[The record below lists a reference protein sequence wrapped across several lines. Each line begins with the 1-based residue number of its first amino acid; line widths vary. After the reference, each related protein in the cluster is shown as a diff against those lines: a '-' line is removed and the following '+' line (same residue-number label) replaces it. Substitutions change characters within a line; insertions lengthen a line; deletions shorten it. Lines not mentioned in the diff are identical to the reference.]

1 MIFAFAV
8 FLAALLPSPAPAQNT
23 VPLGSSRSA
32 TAEPPV
38 ARPAG
43 RPITVPLFRDVTFT
57 DYAAHPFSYT
67 PPANHGRRWAK
78 IVLVCDFSV
87 SAGRQFDR
95 SAEISVGHT
104 NIYFGTTAE
113 PSDRISPAWH
123 IERDLTEYAALL
135 ETTQPGE
142 VTLGNTVDSKYTG
155 VIHGTAF
162 LLFYPAAKNAVL
174 PPVPDKVLPLPAGQN
189 GIGSADTPTDTVS
202 ATYTLPT
209 NTVRA
214 YLDLITESQ
223 GTDEFW
229 YLSVP
234 NALTK
239 PLGAG
244 GGTAFR
250 EAEVTIDGRPA
261 GVAPVFPWI
270 YTGGIDPNLWRPIPG
285 VQTLNFA
292 PYRVNL
298 TPFVG
303 ILNDGHPHTLGVRI
317 ENNQNHFQIAGVL
330 LLFCD
335 PKLQVVHGALTA
347 DTLTPDPVPVVQSR
361 ITDANGT
368 VSGPVSVTSK
378 RQFTIAGYAL
388 TSAGKISTKIN
399 QTTSFSSVQQ
409 FEKSAKIDSQNVRQ
423 TTVVYSVT
431 KTHTP
436 TAVFARQDGFRYPL
450 TVRFSRLTN
459 PDGSASQT
467 TAITQGDTVLHET
480 SRNGRLTEISRAVD
494 TVTPSDTLVFDA
506 AGKVTHR
513 SSRSTETY
521 ICADSSRNASYVY
534 GVTAKNGV
542 VTFTALVSDSAAGKP
557 HQSYKFIKIRRRF
570 RTASIVASA
579 AVPVRRSSRS
589 WLTERIASQST
600 RLGRVRPPSGGEMG
614 TRDGSGRRLVV
625 IGRTSTSFSGP

>member
-8 FLAALLPSPAPAQNT
+8 LLAALLPNPAPAQNA

-43 RPITVPLFRDVTFT
+43 QPITVPLFHDFTFA

-67 PPANHGRRWAK
+67 PPANHERRWAK

-123 IERDLTEYAALL
+123 VERDLTEYAALL
-135 ETTQPGE
+135 RAIRPGE
-142 VTLGNTVDSKYTG
+142 VTIGNTVDSKYTG
-155 VIHGTAF
+155 VIHGTAA
-162 LLFYPAAKNAVL
+162 LLFYPAAKDAVL
-174 PPVPDKVLPLPAGQN
+174 PPVPDEVLPLPAGQS

-223 GTDEFW
+223 GSDEFW

-234 NALTK
+234 DNLAK
-239 PLGAG
+239 QLGAG

-250 EAEVTIDGRPA
+250 EAEVTVDGRPA

-285 VQTLNFA
+285 IQTLNFA

-347 DTLTPDPVPVVQSR
+347 DTLTANPVPVVQSR

-388 TSAGKISTKIN
+388 TSAGKVSTKIT
-399 QTTSFSSVQQ
+399 QTISFSSAQE

-423 TTVVYSVT
+423 TTMVYSVT

-450 TVRFSRLTN
+450 TVRFSRLT
-459 PDGSASQT
+459 DRGGSASQT
-467 TAITQGDTVLHET
+467 TAITQGDTVSHQT
-480 SRNGRLTEISRAVD
+480 SRNGRLTEIGRAVD
-494 TVTPSDTLVFDA
+494 TVSPTDILKFNA
-506 AGKVTHR
+506 AGKLIHR
-513 SSRSTETY
+513 SSRSDQTY
-521 ICADSSRNASYVY
+521 IYSDGNGAHYVR
-534 GVTAKNGV
+534 GLTAKDGV
-542 VTFTALVSDSAAGKP
+542 LGLMVQVSGSAAGKP

-579 AVPVRRSSRS
+579 AVPMRRSSRS

-600 RLGRVRPPSGGEMG
+600 KLGRVRPPSGGEMG
-614 TRDGSGRRLVV
+614 TRDGRGRRLVV
-625 IGRTSTSFSGP
+625 IGRTSASFSGP